1 MVTSDSAQE
10 RRRPDDPR
18 VPLHVPFVAESPA
31 IPDQRGTGTC
41 LDLSQK
47 GAGIRL
53 GNSLRLGSA
62 IRVTLQVCAVPLL
75 RLEGRVAWVQKGS
88 DASTW
93 VMGVEFDGELPGELI
108 AEIAGAEPSAST

>member
-10 RRRPDDPR
+10 RRRPNDPR
-18 VPLHVPFVAESPA
+18 VPLRVPFVAESPA
-31 IPDQRGTGTC
+31 LPDQRGTGTC

-53 GNSLRLGSA
+53 GKSLGSGSA

-75 RLEGRVAWVQKGS
+75 KLEGRVAWVQKGS
-88 DASTW
+88 EPSTW

-108 AEIAGAEPSAST
+108 TEIAGTEPAASS